1 MNGFTEHQASGAS
14 EASGPSGVVL
24 TWATAQSMLPLVR
37 QIVAD
42 IVQHARRLEQLRPEK
57 DRLDRARLS
66 LDWAGRSRRYQ
77 VSEEILQEES
87 RLQEVRSEL
96 DGLGVALVDAE
107 VGQVGF
113 PTIVNNRRAYF
124 SWRPSDEGLDFWH
137 FVDSGHRRAV
147 PPAWKEPTENRRE
160 PARKPRRNH

>member
-1 MNGFTEHQASGAS
+1 MNGFTEHQASGPP
-14 EASGPSGVVL
+14 EASGQSGVVL
-24 TWATAQSMLPLVR
+24 TWATAQSMVPLVR

-66 LDWAGRSRRYQ
+66 LDWPGRSRRYQ
-77 VSEEILQEES
+77 VSEEVLQVER
-87 RLQEVRSEL
+87 RLQEARAEL
-96 DGLGVALVDAE
+96 DNLGVVLIDVE

-124 SWRPSDEGLDFWH
+124 SWRPADEGVDFWH
-137 FVDSGHRRAV
+137 FVDSSHRRPV
-147 PPAWKEPTENRRE
+147 PPAWKEQAETRRE
-160 PARKPRRNH
+160 PARKPRRS